1 MANEARKADLEVGAI
16 IMIDAAVLTG
26 GGLLGQ
32 DEPSTPQLP
41 PQCIYGANLP
51 RVCAQYL

>member
-41 PQCIYGANLP
+41 P
-51 RVCAQYL
+51 

>member
-1 MANEARKADLEVGAI
+1 MANEAREADLEVGAI